1 MICGTNGFLVVTGEF
16 ADASPTTISCPSD
29 KLSATTAVFAPS
41 ETPVFTSI
49 GRTNSPSFNQ
59 MVPGCSLE
67 PLPGLADLESPA
79 AELAGG
85 SAGSGPRA
93 SGAGLTRA
101 GRGHGGA

>member
-1 MICGTNGFLVVTGEF
+1 MICGTNGFLVMTGEF

-29 KLSATTAVFAPS
+29 KLSDTTAVFAPS
-41 ETPVFTSI
+41 ETPAFTSI

-67 PLPGLADLESPA
+67 PLPGLAALGSPA

-85 SAGSGPRA
+85 AARLRA
-93 SGAGLTRA
+93 RAPGAT
-101 GRGHGGA
+101 

>member
-1 MICGTNGFLVVTGEF
+1 MICGTNGFLVMTGEF
-16 ADASPTTISCPSD
+16 ADASPTTISCPSC
-29 KLSATTAVFAPS
+29 KLSAITDVFAPS
-41 ETPVFTSI
+41 ETPAFTSI

-85 SAGSGPRA
+85 SARAGPRGTPA
-93 SGAGLTRA
+93 SFATEG
-101 GRGHGGA
+101 